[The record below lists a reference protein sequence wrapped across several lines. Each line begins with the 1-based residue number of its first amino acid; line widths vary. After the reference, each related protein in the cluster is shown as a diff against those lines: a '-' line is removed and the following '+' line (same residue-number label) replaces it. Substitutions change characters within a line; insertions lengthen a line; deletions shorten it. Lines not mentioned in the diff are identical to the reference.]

1 MPTGTPVD
9 KEPLATY
16 GPDPL
21 ERIFQ
26 QLVII
31 SLILKEAYDI
41 SDNDWDYYN
50 QFSGVSNPNVNPN
63 FTEPL

>member
-1 MPTGTPVD
+1 MPTTPVD
-9 KEPLATY
+9 KEPLANY

-21 ERIFQ
+21 ERIYQ

-31 SLILKEAYDI
+31 NYTLKQAFNITDEDFTYFTQ
-41 SDNDWDYYN
+41 STSP
-50 QFSGVSNPNVNPN
+50 SGPGVNNPN